1 MITLYQVFERKGD
14 LFSNLKKRGRETGS
28 LTFLAFSDLTK
39 RDIQWSGRS
48 GIIKMS
54 DRFVTKRE

>member
-1 MITLYQVFERKGD
+1 MIFFT
-14 LFSNLKKRGRETGS
+14 NLKKRGRETGS
-28 LTFLAFSDLTK
+28 LTYLAFSDLTK

-48 GIIKMS
+48 QVFEMS

>member
-1 MITLYQVFERKGD
+1 MIFFT
-14 LFSNLKKRGRETGS
+14 NLKKRGRETDS